1 MHKVQENLL
10 ISFLQAFGIV
20 LVVIGH
26 AFNGHEDTALH
37 EWIYSFHMPLFMFIS
52 GYLLKYSNERK
63 QKTLREISEREQRT
77 QFLRKKGIRLLVPY
91 VAISTLTIFPKYLL
105 NAYAIHP
112 VEISFGT
119 YLRMLAYPFENV
131 IIPFWFLPT
140 LFCIFVLTLYGA
152 PAAIRLGQ
160 SIKHVPEGILMLL
173 LILRLFN
180 PAEKV
185 MLLNAEGVIDY
196 LLYFGL
202 GYYYRMRLFE
212 AKSYRCALPLFA
224 ITFALSLLLPHIP
237 DFKGL
242 DVACAVNGIAMSI
255 SLGQLYEK
263 YQCRFLHHLF
273 GASYAIYLFSWFP
286 QVLSQQMLL
295 GVTRLPWEI
304 GSAIAIVSGVY
315 IPLLLYKAIK
325 KWRHTR
331 VGSIVAFLTG
341 Q

>member
-1 MHKVQENLL
+1 MHKTQENQL
-10 ISFLQAFGIV
+10 ISFLQAFGII

-26 AFNGHEDTALH
+26 AFNGHEGLALH
-37 EWIYSFHMPLFMFIS
+37 RWIYSFHMPLFMFIS
-52 GYLLKYSNERK
+52 GYLLKYSNEQK
-63 QKTLREISEREQRT
+63 QKTLHEISGRERRE
-77 QFLRKKGIRLLVPY
+77 FLRKKAVRLLVPY
-91 VAISTLTIFPKYLL
+91 IAISTLTIFPKYLL

-112 VEISFGT
+112 VEISPES

-140 LFCIFVLTLYGA
+140 LFCIFVLTLLGA
-152 PAAIRLGQ
+152 PAAGRLGQ
-160 SIKHVPEGILMLL
+160 SIKHVPEGILILL
-173 LILRLFN
+173 LILHLFN

-185 MLLNAEGVIDY
+185 MLLNAEGVIGY

-202 GYYYRMRLFE
+202 GYYYRMRRFE
-212 AKSYRCALPLFA
+212 TKSYGYALPLFA
-224 ITFALSLLLPHIP
+224 ATFALSLLLPHLP
-237 DFKGL
+237 DFKGS
-242 DVACAVNGIAMSI
+242 DVVCAVNGITMSI

-263 YQCRFLHHLF
+263 YRCRFLHHLF

-286 QVLSQQMLL
+286 QVLSQQVLL
-295 GVTRLPWEI
+295 GVTRLPWEA

-325 KWRHTR
+325 KWKHTPA
-331 VGSIVAFLTG
+331 GHIVAFLTG